1 MQNISHDITVAGA
14 GPAGMM
20 MALALSK
27 TPYSVAIVAPSV
39 DPGGQGDA
47 RTTTINAAGARML
60 EALGVWRRLDVPPEP
75 ITRIAV
81 IGARPGARARRGAGR
96 AGAGEPASSSNASG
110 TGERDASNTANAV
123 WQGRQGGTAQGGDA
137 DISWQSQDTPMAHV
151 VENAA
156 LVAALHDALLESG
169 VSVIQG
175 VTVGDFGFEQG
186 IARLGLDAAARK
198 KGAGGAAK
206 TPRHNSALV
215 VACDGAASPLAKL
228 ASIPCRHEPQRQSA
242 IAARLSATL
251 HHGGAA
257 WQRFLPG
264 GPIALMPL
272 AGNDLALVWTAT
284 NEEAERLVEAPPGA
298 FARACMDAFNGGLGT
313 FELMEE
319 RALWPLRP
327 GYRKRVT
334 APGLI
339 LAGDAASPI
348 HPLAGQGY
356 NLALGDGAVLA
367 DILCRCH
374 RRGLAPSHPSVRQ
387 EFERARLGERT
398 GMSMATSGLNR
409 LFSHT
414 GPVARGMAG
423 AGLLAMDRLP
433 AKNAFL
439 DVARGGRLAD
449 ASLLR
454 GELPG

>member
-1 MQNISHDITVAGA
+1 MQSISHDITVAGA

-60 EALGVWRRLDVPPEP
+60 EALGVWRRLDAPPEP

-81 IGARPGARARRGAGR
+81 IGARPGDRAW
-96 AGAGEPASSSNASG
+96 P
-110 TGERDASNTANAV
+110 
-123 WQGRQGGTAQGGDA
+123 GRQGDSAQGGNA

-156 LVAALHDALLESG
+156 LVAALHDALRESG

-186 IARLGLDAAARK
+186 VAGLGLDAAAGK
-198 KGAGGAAK
+198 KSAGGAAK
-206 TPRHNSALV
+206 TQRHNSALV
-215 VACDGAASPLAKL
+215 VACDGAASPLAEL

-298 FARACMDAFNGGLGT
+298 FARACMDAFNGGLGA
-313 FELMEE
+313 FELKGE

-387 EFERARLGERT
+387 EFERARLGERA